1 MNIFR
6 SDTDYGLSPL
16 RLWAMRVPYFLT
28 GVLFSITIWPSLIG
42 NWGGFDPM
50 TGVAMAFWGA
60 LSALALFG
68 LRFPIRMLPILLLQ
82 FTYKLIW
89 IASVGLPLQ
98 ARGELDASAQELLT
112 ANLIGV
118 VIDTIAIP
126 WLFVIKTFAV
136 GIFAAPK
143 DR

>member
-1 MNIFR
+1 
-6 SDTDYGLSPL
+6 
-16 RLWAMRVPYFLT
+16 MRVPYFLT
-28 GVLFSITIWPSLIG
+28 GVLFSITIWPNLIAG
-42 NWGGFDPM
+42 WGGFDPM

-68 LRFPIRMLPILLLQ
+68 VRFPVKMLPILLMQ

-89 IASVGLPLQ
+89 IAAVGLPLQ
-98 ARGELDASAQELLT
+98 ASGELDASAQELFT

-118 VIDTIAIP
+118 AIDAIAIP
-126 WLFVIKTFAV
+126 WLYVLKTFVV
-136 GIFAAPK
+136 GIFATPQ